1 MAQFFEYDGR
11 YEGYH
16 FDLLGS
22 SMHVSKTRLYQPMEN
37 AFDNVWLLP
46 SGQSFF
52 NPLKSLVVRA
62 NESYRDSFKVNT
74 TEFRRR
80 SVFFLVL

>member
-11 YEGYH
+11 YERYH

-22 SMHVSKTRLYQPMEN
+22 SMYVSKTRLYQPMAN

-46 SGQSFF
+46 SGQSLFQ
-52 NPLKSLVVRA
+52 SASVVNVASVAKVA
-62 NESYRDSFKVNT
+62 N
-74 TEFRRR
+74 
-80 SVFFLVL
+80 

>member
-1 MAQFFEYDGR
+1 MAQFFEYDGC

-22 SMHVSKTRLYQPMEN
+22 SMHVSKTRLHKPMEN

-46 SGQSFF
+46 SGQSLFQSASVAKKF
-52 NPLKSLVVRA
+52 RT
-62 NESYRDSFKVNT
+62 NESYNKLSF
-74 TEFRRR
+74 
-80 SVFFLVL
+80 